1 MAEITTPNM
10 MGPSKSSTSLT
21 VDQDASKQLAD
32 LEIDYAILNDLRKRS
47 ATESETQALNNMISD
62 LSSLINRVKNLAER
76 TGNMDAQQRKR
87 GEPAVKHTDSGF
99 VSYLENRFYG
109 DTNDEGDPEEE
120 AVEEESM
127 LNKVLDSGDSAVA
140 FKPWDYMSVGSTA
153 GRASTSTE
161 PLSPGEKPKDMFQKD
176 EVRIEEFEDVEM

>member
-1 MAEITTPNM
+1 MV
-10 MGPSKSSTSLT
+10 GPSQLATSLR
-21 VDQDASKQLAD
+21 VDQAASKQLAD
-32 LEIDYAILNDLRKRS
+32 LEVDYAILNDLRKRS

-62 LSSLINRVKNLAER
+62 LSSLINRVKYLAER

-99 VSYLENRFYG
+99 VSYLEK
-109 DTNDEGDPEEE
+109 GDPEEE

-140 FKPWDYMSVGSTA
+140 FKPWDYMSVASTA

-161 PLSPGEKPKDMFQKD
+161 PLSPGEKPKDILRKD
-176 EVRIEEFEDVEM
+176 EERIEEFEDVEM